1 MPRRAQSAR
10 MPSGDRPMSV
20 FRRRSR
26 GPPIADPPATI
37 RRGTSERSGL
47 APAMLH
53 ETSPQSSELR
63 LRISAAREARL
74 GHDQSPAPSS
84 NGSISAA
91 PANVANLGRV
101 SVAEGPAQDRAP
113 PDATETEP
121 IGRIGLHSTGTPSG
135 SGQTLVVRRHPVGS
149 LVTADRVGTVRKARR
164 SVFGRGGGGGGGE
177 SATEMHSRLLA
188 VIADR
193 DLLLGFIKEA
203 WKPQSSPLHGLGGS
217 PSVRLDR
224 VAGGGSPPKGGSTTS
239 TAPQPAPSGNLSATV
254 TILSAR
260 LDRLRDGTSRG
271 PSDPE
276 TFDRRQSKRKG
287 KSAFNLQKEV
297 QALHAEFT
305 MWMEAYEHEQRREA
319 SRLERATELER
330 LVAEFMQSLKEN
342 EDELARVTERA
353 NQLELSVA
361 VLRRELK
368 NKETE
373 ARESHDTL
381 KFTQKKLQ
389 DLQTSHEFVLTER
402 TAEAMAMHDLQT
414 EVESLRK
421 EREVVR
427 QQAADD
433 AKTLILKHL
442 ESGGDSGNAKEL
454 SQADDNPLHRDLRQA
469 VARLHNNE
477 RGRRASLQMRMRSE
491 EMQRRTLEKRL
502 AKFESSSPS
511 LCGSETSMELPDTV
525 CDQLVNLFRE
535 DFEKLEAAWR
545 DEAVQLERMSTDHL
559 KRAIQRISADAE
571 NLLVSREASAGPS
584 FQNSSGLARAAE
596 WSSMEAGL
604 LGEFCHER
612 DQLVRTFEATTSRL
626 EITLAGLA
634 AKIREVIDG
643 RTSRR
648 SSVASTQSSC
658 GSGGKVSRPSSTRRS
673 SEHAKSRT
681 PSTRKTSATQRRV
694 SESSNEKM
702 PVLSGP
708 YERLARTQENMRARG
723 GTIKEAESPKWDK
736 AQLKA
741 VLTFGRQEGR
751 VYSAAVTRRKS
762 SPPKG
767 FEKLFL
773 TFKPSDR
780 IEILFVQHP
789 PKGLWLARDS
799 KRHVGFVKTC
809 DFNLPMSTIM
819 SELQNT
825 SCA

>member
-1 MPRRAQSAR
+1 
-10 MPSGDRPMSV
+10 MSV

-26 GPPIADPPATI
+26 GPPIEDPPATI

-91 PANVANLGRV
+91 PANFANLGRV

-203 WKPQSSPLHGLGGS
+203 WKPQGSPLHGLGGS

-239 TAPQPAPSGNLSATV
+239 TAPQPAPGGNLSATV

-319 SRLERATELER
+319 SRLERSTELER

-469 VARLHNNE
+469 VARLHNVSFSLSPLAHDSAIHTLAARLCRTSGGGEHRCRCGCAVKRCNDALLRRGLPNLSRVHLHCAAARLRWSFQTQCATNSSICSARSLRNWRLPGEMKQSNWSECQRITLNE
-477 RGRRASLQMRMRSE
+477 QSSGSAPMQKTCWCPAKRRLGRLSKTRVALRGQQKGRQWKLVCWVNSVTKGTSLSGR
-491 EMQRRTLEKRL
+491 
-502 AKFESSSPS
+502 
-511 LCGSETSMELPDTV
+511 
-525 CDQLVNLFRE
+525 
-535 DFEKLEAAWR
+535 
-545 DEAVQLERMSTDHL
+545 L
-559 KRAIQRISADAE
+559 KRQR
-571 NLLVSREASAGPS
+571 
-584 FQNSSGLARAAE
+584 
-596 WSSMEAGL
+596 
-604 LGEFCHER
+604 LGWR
-612 DQLVRTFEATTSRL
+612 
-626 EITLAGLA
+626 
-634 AKIREVIDG
+634 
-643 RTSRR
+643 
-648 SSVASTQSSC
+648 
-658 GSGGKVSRPSSTRRS
+658 
-673 SEHAKSRT
+673 
-681 PSTRKTSATQRRV
+681 
-694 SESSNEKM
+694 
-702 PVLSGP
+702 
-708 YERLARTQENMRARG
+708 
-723 GTIKEAESPKWDK
+723 
-736 AQLKA
+736 
-741 VLTFGRQEGR
+741 
-751 VYSAAVTRRKS
+751 
-762 SPPKG
+762 
-767 FEKLFL
+767 
-773 TFKPSDR
+773 
-780 IEILFVQHP
+780 
-789 PKGLWLARDS
+789 
-799 KRHVGFVKTC
+799 
-809 DFNLPMSTIM
+809 
-819 SELQNT
+819 
-825 SCA
+825 